1 MDIYDATETAYK
13 NGYEK
18 GSKETVEK
26 CIQLLEDLRVPEDGR
41 HEWRDHHN
49 DCIDRCLVR
58 FKKEF
63 QIKG

>member
-18 GSKETVEK
+18 GIKETVEK
-26 CIQLLEDLRVPEDGR
+26 CIQLLEDMRVPEDGR
-41 HEWRDHHN
+41 HEWRDRHN